1 MPYLGNTPSTSFA
14 TVVKDSFSGDGS
26 ETAFT
31 LSKVATTNSVSVFVE
46 NVRQEPT
53 TAYAVSG
60 TTLTFTAAPP
70 NASNNIYVL
79 HMNPTTTTTHPAA
92 QNLTAV
98 DGTFTGD
105 VSVGDDLSLASDSAV
120 LSFGAD
126 SDVTITHDPDDGL
139 IFKST
144 ATADDNPLLLT
155 LQTGETDLAA
165 NDVIGKIAFQA
176 PDEGTGTDAVLV
188 SAAIQAVAEGDHSAS
203 SNATKLG
210 FMTGAS
216 EAATEKMSLS
226 SAGDLTISRT
236 ADSGTV
242 RLNLENTGSGGS
254 SDYSEIKFNSTAG
267 STVTSI
273 VQHRNNSGMNIGT
286 TTDHPVSILQN
297 NTAALTVNASGDID
311 VETGDIFFSG
321 SGKGINLGV
330 TSNTD
335 SNTLEDYEEGTWTP
349 TMTNITLSTAQ
360 GQYIKVGKLV
370 TAHFNVVLPTTST
383 TNTAVISSL
392 PFNTAGVNQ
401 YGGGFFSYQNTSYD
415 MLTLYNQGET
425 YCTILNGAN
434 AVNNSNISGKQFLGT
449 IVYYSA

>member
-53 TAYAVSG
+53 TAYSVSG
-60 TTLTFTAAPP
+60 TTLTFTATTPP

-165 NDVIGKIAFQA
+165 NDVIG
-176 PDEGTGTDAVLV
+176 
-188 SAAIQAVAEGDHSAS
+188 
-203 SNATKLG
+203 
-210 FMTGAS
+210 
-216 EAATEKMSLS
+216 EK
-226 SAGDLTISRT
+226 
-236 ADSGTV
+236 
-242 RLNLENTGSGGS
+242 
-254 SDYSEIKFNSTAG
+254 
-267 STVTSI
+267 
-273 VQHRNNSGMNIGT
+273 
-286 TTDHPVSILQN
+286 
-297 NTAALTVNASGDID
+297 
-311 VETGDIFFSG
+311 
-321 SGKGINLGV
+321 
-330 TSNTD
+330 
-335 SNTLEDYEEGTWTP
+335 
-349 TMTNITLSTAQ
+349 
-360 GQYIKVGKLV
+360 
-370 TAHFNVVLPTTST
+370 
-383 TNTAVISSL
+383 
-392 PFNTAGVNQ
+392 
-401 YGGGFFSYQNTSYD
+401 
-415 MLTLYNQGET
+415 
-425 YCTILNGAN
+425 
-434 AVNNSNISGKQFLGT
+434 
-449 IVYYSA
+449 